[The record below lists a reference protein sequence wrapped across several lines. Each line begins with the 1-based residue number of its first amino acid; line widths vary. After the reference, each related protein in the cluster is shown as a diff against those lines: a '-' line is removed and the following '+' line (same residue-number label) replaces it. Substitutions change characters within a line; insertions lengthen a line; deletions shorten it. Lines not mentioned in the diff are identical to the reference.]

1 MEYATLDRVAG
12 EKDVNQ
18 RKKEGFA
25 RLEPFEEGADRS
37 VRGEETGADLA
48 ACGECG
54 EALDNTVGSGD
65 RMSPGN
71 LRMYWARL
79 EARGK
84 LRARCERA
92 GETGFVGIGQNP

>member
-1 MEYATLDRVAG
+1 M
-12 EKDVNQ
+12 
-18 RKKEGFA
+18 
-25 RLEPFEEGADRS
+25 EPFEEGADRS
-37 VRGEETGADLA
+37 VLGEETGADFA

>member
-48 ACGECG
+48 ACRGECG
-54 EALDNTVGSGD
+54 EALATRWVSGEGI
-65 RMSPGN
+65 SP
-71 LRMYWARL
+71 WI
-79 EARGK
+79 
-84 LRARCERA
+84 
-92 GETGFVGIGQNP
+92 F